1 MDATEAATA
10 LNTAKTGITAGQ
22 ASAIAANTSAV
33 ALRALIADPVFTGNM
48 EITNS
53 SSDCIIS
60 LQRTGHAT
68 HYLKSHSEDYLGFG
82 VDGGSNNGL
91 KMKLHDDV
99 SNGVEIYGNLNI
111 PSGSTYKIDGTALS
125 KSDVG
130 LGNCDNTS
138 DADKPVSSATTTAL
152 ALKSNIASPTFTT
165 KIVTPMVEA
174 ASNLEL
180 KATGSNAVKM
190 FTNGSERCKVTS
202 AGNLLFNTGLG
213 LNLSKPTQTAIEW
226 DAHQALIEVTI
237 NTVRSAS
244 IPIYSSFNMSGVQRF
259 FLEVTSDQISEGSV
273 IVAHSYS
280 PNGYT
285 DWLPEVSKL
294 RSMYVSGSAGKFR
307 VTGAVSGTH
316 SMNGNSTTNLY
327 VNYTIM

>member
-1 MDATEAATA
+1 M
-10 LNTAKTGITAGQ
+10 
-22 ASAIAANTSAV
+22 
-33 ALRALIADPVFTGNM
+33 
-48 EITNS
+48 
-53 SSDCIIS
+53 
-60 LQRTGHAT
+60 
-68 HYLKSHSEDYLGFG
+68 
-82 VDGGSNNGL
+82 
-91 KMKLHDDV
+91 
-99 SNGVEIYGNLNI
+99 YGNVNI

-180 KATGSNAVKM
+180 KATGSNAIKLY
-190 FTNGSERCKVTS
+190 TSGSERCKVTS
-202 AGNLLFNTGLG
+202 AGNMLFSSGLG
-213 LNLSKPTQTAIEW
+213 VRLTKPTQTAIEW

-259 FLEVTSDQISEGSV
+259 SEGSV

-285 DWLPEVSKL
+285 DWLPDVSKL